1 MSDSDATGSVDPAA
15 LAVALERL
23 KTLSSDVSE
32 MKSSMVQMAGA
43 VTRLAVMEERL
54 GSSRDALERAFREI
68 NDLQTRLKSVEN
80 SQPVQAQ
87 TTRWVNQVIGLLIAA
102 AIGAVATSSLRPRE
116 SAPAAVESRR

>member
-32 MKSSMVQMAGA
+32 VKSSMVQMAGA

-80 SQPVQAQ
+80 NQPVQAQ

-102 AIGAVATSSLRPRE
+102 AVGAVATSSLRPRE
-116 SAPAAVESRR
+116 PAPAAVESRR